1 MYVGNGLG
9 VSGAVIQRSGAFNVS
24 TGLSSAAFLVLGNNG
39 GYGYQRM
46 TGGSLRCGEI
56 AVGSSGALGDGNA
69 SVFDLLGGDVTLDK
83 WCLLL
88 AWGKGASALNLFG
101 GSFSGEGAGGEV
113 IFAYNGGSAIT
124 AQLNLLGAG
133 ARMFD
138 RGAAVYK
145 LINLSRGGTNTLGAV
160 NLNAGELTLYR
171 AHASFANLTNNT
183 TTPTYFN
190 FNGGLLKAAANSAQ
204 LMQGLTAAHVYPGGA
219 RIDTAG
225 FDATINQPLI
235 APAGYGVAGI
245 ALATAGAGYIGAPA
259 VLITGGLGKGAT
271 AIALV
276 DLEADSPSCG
286 QVTNI
291 LVTSAGS
298 GYGASDTL
306 AATLRGGGCLT
317 PATLGAVTLGANAS
331 GGLAKL
337 GAGTLTLGG
346 ACTYSGGTTVSGGT
360 LKLGVTNALL
370 TGSAVTLEGGTLDLN
385 GFTVT
390 NTVLGTSGSVVNG
403 TLYAVFSPAGTNAVG
418 SEESAVSYSE
428 LTGVYLVDV
437 TEEGASDRLTFGV
450 GGDLTGLALQIVD
463 LNRLNRRQIYSIVT
477 ATGSLTGLFGSTNLP
492 DERWKVQ
499 RGSDG
504 VIRLFFSDGMR
515 FMLN

>member
-1 MYVGNGLG
+1 MVPAAGVGKGGQRAQPLRRL
-9 VSGAVIQRSGAFNVS
+9 IQR
-24 TGLSSAAFLVLGNNG
+24 
-39 GYGYQRM
+39 R
-46 TGGSLRCGEI
+46 
-56 AVGSSGALGDGNA
+56 
-69 SVFDLLGGDVTLDK
+69 
-83 WCLLL
+83 
-88 AWGKGASALNLFG
+88 
-101 GSFSGEGAGGEV
+101 GAGGEV

-204 LMQGLTAAHVYPGGA
+204 LMQGLTAAHVYPSGA

-271 AIALV
+271 AVALV
-276 DLEADSPSCG
+276 DLESDSLSCG

-317 PATLGAVTLGANAS
+317 PATLGAVTLSANAS

-360 LKLGVTNALL
+360 LKVGRANALL
-370 TGSAVTLEGGTLDLN
+370 PGSLVTLEEGGTLDLN
-385 GFTVT
+385 GFSIT
-390 NTVLGTSGSVVNG
+390 NALSGSGTLASG
-403 TLYAVFSPAGTNAVG
+403 TLYSEFSPGGTNVIGEQSLTLSAGASVAG
-418 SEESAVSYSE
+418 S
-428 LTGVYLVDV
+428 YLLDV
-437 TEEGASDRLTFGV
+437 TSDGACDMLRLHGEV
-450 GGDLTGLALQIVD
+450 DGSNVALTVVD
-463 LNRLNRRQIYSIVT
+463 LDKLNRRKRYAVASVS
-477 ATGSLTGLFGSTNLP
+477 GSLPGGFGSTNLP
-492 DERWKVQ
+492 DERWHVQ
-499 RGSDG
+499 AAEDG
-504 VIRLFFSDGMR
+504 TVWVYFSDGM
-515 FMLN
+515 MVILK